1 MNLKKAKA
9 LRKEAVK
16 LTGGVVA
23 RAYNEGRKGV
33 KYTTGGVDEYGK
45 PGLKAVDITGKIT
58 LVPHCTRAVYKALKR
73 AA

>member
-16 LTGGVVA
+16 LAGDSVGREYKEERKNVRLVPDGTATDGTPKIKEVYITGTIRLVPWCA
-23 RAYNEGRKGV
+23 RA
-33 KYTTGGVDEYGK
+33 
-45 PGLKAVDITGKIT
+45 I
-58 LVPHCTRAVYKALKR
+58 YKALKR